1 MEADRL
7 DNIVSAVISIVD
19 STLSDISGTQ
29 ITSVSEMTN
38 ALLDIRGRMMQ
49 LQSLEKVDA

>member
-1 MEADRL
+1 MLENDL
-7 DNIVSAVISIVD
+7 DEIISSVISIVD
-19 STLSDISGTQ
+19 NTLNDISGTQ

-38 ALLDIRGRMMQ
+38 ALLDIRGRMMK

>member
-19 STLSDISGTQ
+19 NTLGDISGTQ

-49 LQSLEKVDA
+49 LQSLETTDA